1 MTPMSNAP
9 PEPVGKL
16 SEAWPRWLSAAV
28 IILAPLIYFYPAVLG
43 QVTLAPGDGWSQI
56 FGIRVL
62 IGQMLRQGWLPLW
75 NPYIFAGMPLLAS
88 IQPGALYPPTWFFAV
103 FSPQAAMNLM
113 VITTYHLALLGA
125 YLYARRI
132 GQTRLGALVAAL
144 AFAFGGYLV
153 AHLGHTN
160 RIAAAAWLPWVLL
173 AIEELYRQ
181 ARWRWIAL
189 GAAFIALQLFAGE
202 PQMTCYTI
210 IAAGAYTLF
219 TLTLREAQETRGRFI
234 LSLAAMCGCG
244 GLLSAIQLLPE
255 REMLH
260 FSERAAI
267 TYEYFSQFSLP
278 PRQILGF
285 FFPYYFGGAA
295 LDPYK
300 VPYWG
305 RWNPTETA
313 GYAGMLTWLFALV
326 TICLRRKSA
335 LQWFWLAWAI
345 AAVGLA
351 MGDNLPFGLNH
362 ILHGI
367 PVYNLFRAPGRHL
380 LEFNL
385 ALGLLAG
392 FGVTVLTQLEA
403 RARWRLAGLSAALLG
418 GIVAVAVVIYCF
430 FDKRLVMELPLP
442 PEAGSFSNPDIY
454 YPVIFFALGVLA
466 LLAYARKQN
475 ALLSVAI
482 VALVLLDAMSYG
494 FSYEWRLPS
503 FNMRERL
510 ADAPSVKFI
519 KEREK
524 DLNAF
529 RILSQS
535 PQPFKDGYE
544 MLDFPNVSIV
554 RGLQSVNGYDPLRLT
569 RTTDIAGQMTLEGWV
584 EDITAFNPE
593 HRGYDLLNVKYLLCE
608 QASKDTV
615 TYEGIRFNGEP
626 STLQLKPG
634 VRTTFNKRATVTEL
648 ALISA
653 MGSSP
658 QLTTGTPV
666 VGIKLFTTDGR
677 VIERELQ
684 AGRDTA
690 EWAYDRADVKAVI
703 KHTRATVA
711 ESWPEDGYEGHRY
724 LARVKFDRA
733 EIERIE
739 LTYLAGEADITISRA
754 AVFDGETKNSYALDV
769 LNIPAERWQ
778 PLQTFGTVTVFE
790 NKQFLPR
797 AWFARQLR
805 MSTTAEVLKAIKTGK
820 LNDGSAFDPR
830 QVALFEKELYGK
842 ETIDLPP
849 PGDPAGAEVKL
860 ARYEP
865 QRLELQ
871 TRNAQAGF
879 LVLSEIYYR
888 GWDAF
893 IDGRRVPVER
903 VNYALRGLSVP
914 AGEHR
919 VEFVFRSPSFNQ
931 GARLAGLGVLLLL
944 LGAIGGRRGW
954 GDSGGDLI
962 SRLGRKLRN
971 QVANAPRTALR
982 SLVLLALLTGYFG
995 WLVQGSSFAVGGSDS
1010 SGYGNIARTLLHGPL
1025 KRPVKELERF
1035 GLTADDADVF
1045 CPLAYLTVRRP
1056 GEAVVQTPFYP
1067 VGFPLHL
1074 ATAALLAGWQWGPY
1088 LVNPLLA
1095 ALSLPLMFLIGLELG
1110 LPRLWAGAGVVLLA
1124 FNATVIHM
1132 STQPMSDAAAMFWA
1146 LAAVWAGLRARRQM
1160 HWSWLTGAAFGMAV
1174 LVRPTNVL
1182 LLAPLAFCLPF
1193 TWQAWLR
1200 FGLGGAPLG
1209 AVFCAYNLT
1218 AYGHPLRTGYGVIQ
1232 LDNALMFAG
1241 FGKRLRYYAYW
1252 LAISVSPLPLLAWLG
1267 VSAARGTAWRNR
1279 ALLLAWFGAY
1289 LCFYSCYDIYEAW
1302 GDTRFLLPGLPGLLL
1317 GALLALHGALAN
1329 WGAPRRR
1336 AGWALAVVLFAVTCG
1351 VMLRFYS
1358 QNQFFVY
1365 ARDQNLNAEA
1375 CRWADAQAP
1384 GEALLVSM
1392 QMSGA
1397 LRFYTGRSVFR
1408 WEQIRPGAWPALYR
1422 QVLARGARFYA
1433 LLMDY
1438 EFEQAQA
1445 HVLGHWTEVGHLSQ
1459 YRLWQIEP
1467 LDKSPPRA
1475 EFLSGFHGWE
1485 GLGDQRWQWMDGM
1498 GVVRLLNT
1506 GQPMRLRVAGQ
1517 VPDAF
1522 KRPTVFKLLLNGAL
1536 LEEFAAPDRIVGR
1549 EYLVTPAQQG
1559 NNEWS
1564 ELRLVADQTVKP
1576 SQANPN
1582 SRDDRALSFSLTK
1595 LIWEEAT
1602 SATGAPPAAR
1612 GRVP

>member
-1 MTPMSNAP
+1 MTPVNKPSD
-9 PEPVGKL
+9 
-16 SEAWPRWLSAAV
+16 AWPRWLSATV
-28 IILAPLIYFYPAVLG
+28 FILAPLLYFFPAVLG

-62 IGQMLRQGWLPLW
+62 IGQMLQQGMLPLW

-88 IQPGALYPPTWFFAV
+88 IQPGALYPPTWVFAV

-132 GQTRLGALVAAL
+132 GQTRLGALVAGL

-160 RIAAAAWLPWVLL
+160 RIAAAAWLPWILL
-173 AIEELYRQ
+173 ALEELHQR
-181 ARWRWIAL
+181 ARWRWVTL
-189 GAAFIALQLFAGE
+189 GALFIALQLFAGE

-210 IAAGAYTLF
+210 IVAGAYTLF
-219 TLTLREAQETRGRFI
+219 TLFLREQQEQPWRYLGA
-234 LSLAAMCGCG
+234 LAAMGLCGA
-244 GLLSAIQLLPE
+244 LLSMIQLLPE

-313 GYAGMLTWLFALV
+313 GYVGMLTWLLALV
-326 TICLRRKSA
+326 TLCRWRKTA
-335 LQWFWLAWAI
+335 LQWFWLAWAVV
-345 AAVGLA
+345 AVGLA
-351 MGDNLPFGLNH
+351 LGDNLPFGLYH
-362 ILHGI
+362 FLHNV

-392 FGVTVLTQLEA
+392 FGITTLTELEA
-403 RARWRLAGLSAALLG
+403 RARWRLVGLSSAVLG

-430 FDKRLVMELPLP
+430 FDERLVMDLPLP
-442 PEAGSFSNPDIY
+442 PEAGSFANPDIY
-454 YPVIFFALGVLA
+454 YPVVFFGLGVLA
-466 LLAYARKQN
+466 LAAYARKPN
-475 ALLSVAI
+475 ALISVAI

-584 EDITAFNPE
+584 EDLSAFNPE
-593 HRGYDLLNVKYLLCE
+593 HSGYDLLNVKYLLCE

-615 TYEGIRFNGEP
+615 TYEGIKFNGEP

-634 VRTTFNKRATVTEL
+634 VRTVFKKHATINEL
-648 ALISA
+648 AFVSA

-658 QLTTGTPV
+658 QFTTGTPV

-677 VIERELQ
+677 VIEQQMQ

-703 KHTRATVA
+703 KHDRAKVI
-711 ESWPEDGYEGHRY
+711 ESWPEDGYQGHRY
-724 LARVKFDRA
+724 LARFKFDRVT
-733 EIERIE
+733 IEQIE
-739 LTYLAGEADITISRA
+739 LTYLPTEADLTITRA
-754 AVFDGETKNSYALDV
+754 AVFDSETNNSFALDV
-769 LNIPAERWQ
+769 LNIPEERWQ
-778 PLQTFGTVTVFE
+778 RLQQFGTVTVFE
-790 NKQFLPR
+790 NKHFLPR
-797 AWFARQLR
+797 AWFVRRLQ
-805 MSTTAEVLKAIKTGK
+805 MSTTAEVLRAIKTGK
-820 LNDGSAFDPR
+820 LGDGAAYDPR
-830 QVALFEKELYGK
+830 EVALFEKELYGK
-842 ETIDLPP
+842 EQLDLPA
-849 PGDPAGAEVKL
+849 PGDPAGAEVKIT
-860 ARYEP
+860 RYEP

-871 TRNAQAGF
+871 TKHAQPGF
-879 LVLSEIYYR
+879 LVLSEMYYR

-919 VEFVFRSPSFNQ
+919 VEFLFRSPSFNQ
-931 GARLAGLGVLLLL
+931 GARLAGLGVLILL
-944 LGAIGGRRGW
+944 LGAIAGRRGW
-954 GDSGGDLI
+954 GGTGSGSDLV
-962 SRLGRKLRN
+962 SRLLRRRRD
-971 QVANAPRTALR
+971 QVATAPRTALLSR
-982 SLVLLALLTGYFG
+982 LRASPGRLLLLALLTGYFV
-995 WLVQGSSFAVGGSDS
+995 WIAQGSSFAVGGSDS
-1010 SGYGNIARTLLHGPL
+1010 SGYANIARTLLHGPL
-1025 KRPVKELERF
+1025 KPPVKELERF
-1035 GLTADDADVF
+1035 GLTANDADVF

-1056 GEAVVQTPFYP
+1056 GEPVVQTPFYP

-1074 ATAALLAGWQWGPY
+1074 AAAALLAGWRWGPY

-1095 ALSLPLMFLIGLELG
+1095 ALSLPLIFLIGLELG
-1110 LPRLWAGAGVVLLA
+1110 LPRVWAGAGAVMLA
-1124 FNATVIHM
+1124 FNSTVIHM
-1132 STQPMSDAAAMFWA
+1132 STQPMSDVAAMFWA
-1146 LAAVWAGLRARRQM
+1146 LAAVWAGLRARRET
-1160 HWSWLTGAAFGMAV
+1160 HWSWWTGAAFGMAV

-1241 FGKRLRYYAYW
+1241 FGKRLSYYAYW
-1252 LAISVSPLPLLAWLG
+1252 LAISLSPLPLLAWLG
-1267 VSAARGTAWRNR
+1267 VSATRGTAWRNR

-1317 GALLALHGALAN
+1317 GALLVSHSTLAN
-1329 WGAPRRR
+1329 WKAPRRR
-1336 AGWALAVVLFAVTCG
+1336 WGWALASVLFAMTLG
-1351 VMLRFYS
+1351 VMLRFYA
-1358 QNQFFVY
+1358 QNQFFTY
-1365 ARDQNLNAEA
+1365 ARDQSLNADA

-1384 GEALLVSM
+1384 REALLVSM

-1397 LRFYTGRSVFR
+1397 LRFYTNRSVFR
-1408 WEQIRPGAWPALYR
+1408 WEQIRPGAWPAVYR

-1438 EFEQAQA
+1438 EAEQAQGQ
-1445 HVLGHWTEVGHLSQ
+1445 VLGHWTEVGHLSQ

-1485 GLGDQRWQWMDGM
+1485 GLGEARWQWMDGT

-1506 GQPMRLRVAGQ
+1506 RQPMRLRVAGQ
-1517 VPDAF
+1517 VPGAF
-1522 KRPTVFKLLLNGAL
+1522 ARPTVFKLFLNGAL
-1536 LEEFAAPDRIVGR
+1536 LEEFAAPDRLVGR
-1549 EYLVTPAQQG
+1549 EYLITPAQQG
-1559 NNEWS
+1559 SGEWS
-1564 ELRLVADQTVKP
+1564 ELRLQADQTVTP
-1576 SQANPN
+1576 SQANPK

-1595 LIWEEAT
+1595 LLWEEAA
-1602 SATGAPPAAR
+1602 ATPPNSPKPAHK
-1612 GRVP
+1612 